1 VTTAGIFIIGLGSAL
16 GGMARFWI
24 SGVVSERATTS
35 VFPWGTLTVNVA
47 GSFLVGLIAVLA
59 APEGRL
65 LVAGSVREFAMLG
78 FLGGFTTFSSFSL
91 NTLNL
96 AMDGEWLYAGL
107 NVIGSVV
114 SCLVA
119 VWAGHVCGQFLNS

>member
-1 VTTAGIFIIGLGSAL
+1 VDTGILIVGLGSAL

-24 SGVVSERATTS
+24 SGAVSERAAS

-47 GSFLVGLIAVLA
+47 GSFLIGLIAVLTS
-59 APEGRL
+59 PEGRFM
-65 LVAGSVREFAMLG
+65 VAGSVREFAMLG

-96 AMDGEWLYAGL
+96 VSDGEWFYAGL
-107 NVIGSVV
+107 NVLASVV

-119 VWAGHVCGQFLNS
+119 VWAGTVCGQFLNQ